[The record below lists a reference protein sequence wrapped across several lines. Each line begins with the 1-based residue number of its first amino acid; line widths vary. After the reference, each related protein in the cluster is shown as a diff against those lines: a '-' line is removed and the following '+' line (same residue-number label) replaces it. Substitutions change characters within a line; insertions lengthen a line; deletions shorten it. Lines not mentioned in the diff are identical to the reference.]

1 MIADC
6 AVYRAGERRPGSL
19 RLERAAAAS
28 QQADSFVWL
37 ALHEPT
43 PYELTTT
50 RAHFGLDALAVADTP
65 KQHKRP
71 AMQIHGEVLFAVLK
85 TARYIE
91 AQEAVRLGQLVLF
104 VGHRFLVSIQSDDAG
119 SGVVAAARKEL
130 EARPELLHNGPC
142 TVMYAIVDRIVDD
155 YVAVLAAMDADL
167 HQIEQEVFSPEVR
180 QPGGRIYWHTREVRD
195 FQRATVPLV
204 DMLLHLAAGRF
215 PAVPTSVRVYFGG
228 VEDRLQRVVEEVE
241 RNSALLASML
251 SANSSQLAT
260 RQAELALEQTRLAL
274 RQNEDMRKISAWV
287 AIVAVP
293 TLIAGIY
300 GMNFDHM
307 PELSSPFGYPAALG
321 AMSAIS
327 LVLYLLFRRSGW
339 L

>member
-28 QQADSFVWL
+28 QQADSFAWL

-50 RAHFGLDALAVADTP
+50 RAQFGLDALAVADTP

-85 TARYIE
+85 TARYIG

-130 EARPELLHNGPC
+130 EARPELLHNSPC

-215 PAVPTSVRVYFGG
+215 PAVPTSVAPRAEPPRAGLTNSGRPSVATIRSRTAPAPRSWNVSLGRVTDGG
-228 VEDRLQRVVEEVE
+228 VARPAARAI
-241 RNSALLASML
+241 ALAAGL
-251 SANSSQLAT
+251 SNAN
-260 RQAELALEQTRLAL
+260 RQASG
-274 RQNEDMRKISAWV
+274 SA
-287 AIVAVP
+287 P
-293 TLIAGIY
+293 TY
-300 GMNFDHM
+300 GT
-307 PELSSPFGYPAALG
+307 PSKVRTSWIEPSSPDAPWMAG
-321 AMSAIS
+321 
-327 LVLYLLFRRSGW
+327 
-339 L
+339 